1 MNIKLY
7 WFCTDYFTMFYY
19 TAFGLIISSEIQFPE
34 LVASE
39 NKEADVKITIGVTP
53 KLIESPNFSNTEFTI
68 TPTLFLQHIDE
79 VAYYYAEKGEIIIV
93 EPYKNADLKSLRI
106 YLLCSTMSAI
116 IHQRGMIP
124 MHASG
129 ILTDNGVVLI
139 TGDSGAGKSTIIKAL
154 SKKGHR
160 IFTDD
165 VCVLQSQNGIIEG
178 IPSYPVMKLWEN
190 TFKLLELGE
199 IKGEDRL
206 WPDVDKYAVYF
217 HNEFLASW
225 KKISKIFIL
234 EKSEDIYK
242 PILINQ
248 SGAEAFIAI
257 GSNTYRGWY
266 IEPMKL
272 SDLHF
277 SMVNEVIKQCKV
289 LKITR
294 PVEGDS
300 VSLVTELIEENL

>member
-1 MNIKLY
+1 
-7 WFCTDYFTMFYY
+7 MFYY

-39 NKEADVKITIGVTP
+39 NKEADLKIIIGVTP
-53 KLIESPNFSNTEFTI
+53 KLLENPDFSNDEFSI
-68 TPTLFLQHIDE
+68 TPTQFLQHIEE

-93 EPYKNADLKSLRI
+93 EPYKDADLRSLRI

-129 ILTDNGVVLI
+129 ILTDQGVVLI
-139 TGDSGAGKSTIIKAL
+139 IGDSGAGKSTTIKAL
-154 SKKGHR
+154 IKRGHQ

-165 VCVLQSQNGIIEG
+165 VCVLQNQNGKIVG
-178 IPSYPVMKLWEN
+178 IPSYPVMKLWKN

-199 IKGEDRL
+199 VDGEARL
-206 WPDVDKYAVYF
+206 WPDVDKFAVYF
-217 HNEFLASW
+217 HNGFISSW

-234 EKSEDIYK
+234 EKSEDIYQ

-248 SGAEAFIAI
+248 SGVEAFIAI
-257 GSNTYRGWY
+257 GSNTYRGCY

-272 SDLHF
+272 IALHF
-277 SMVNEVIKQCKV
+277 AMVNGVIKQCEV

-294 PVEGDS
+294 PAEGDS
-300 VSLVTELIEENL
+300 VSLVTELIEKYL